1 MPLTGLDMIRE
12 YRTNP
17 EKYLPM
23 YDVTWQMS
31 PRNEYDEVSIGWN
44 AGLLDGNR
52 PYFADCWAIDQVTM
66 LTFYLCT
73 KDIEG
78 ASPEFLAQ
86 LFIDS
91 GYFWPKEGYKPPYV
105 RTFTDKNG
113 NEFYS
118 INLGVGVD
126 DSPASIGGAPIIAYS
141 RLNEFNRNWF
151 ADETE

>member
-12 YRTNP
+12 YRSNP

-91 GYFWPKEGYKPPYV
+91 GYF
-105 RTFTDKNG
+105 
-113 NEFYS
+113 
-118 INLGVGVD
+118 
-126 DSPASIGGAPIIAYS
+126 
-141 RLNEFNRNWF
+141 
-151 ADETE
+151 